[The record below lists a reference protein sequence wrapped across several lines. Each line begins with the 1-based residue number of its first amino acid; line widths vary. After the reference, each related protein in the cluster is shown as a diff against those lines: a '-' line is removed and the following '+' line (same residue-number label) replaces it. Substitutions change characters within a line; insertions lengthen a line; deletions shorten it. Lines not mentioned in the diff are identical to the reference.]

1 MQEYKSDTYIQQP
14 APQTTEHS
22 VLRSINYISVFV
34 GAIVFV
40 AMFVDGHS
48 VTVSVLAGVGFYTF
62 VAAMLILTPYVTAL
76 FIARMQEVTIRR
88 RDALPYRF
96 AETQRVQV
104 VDYPR
109 IEDRGATDPIQLP
122 VAPSYVPALPRVNDA
137 TRLDAMNFINQL
149 FDGDG
154 RPLPNKITKNKC
166 QIQHK
171 SPTPEAIEYLASLN
185 IVRSGTGS
193 QLYYDLSTYP
203 THREAIN
210 ALRTGVIPS
219 WQGQGGEEAL

>member
-1 MQEYKSDTYIQQP
+1 MKDYHETVVQP
-14 APQTTEHS
+14 TPQTTEYRVLQS
-22 VLRSINYISVFV
+22 VNRISLLV
-34 GAIVFV
+34 GGIVFG
-40 AMFVDGHS
+40 AMLFDGHS
-48 VTVSVLAGVGFYTF
+48 VTTSMLAGVGFYAI
-62 VAAMLILTPYVTAL
+62 VAALLILTPYVTAL
-76 FIARMQEVTIRR
+76 FIAYMQEVTIRR
-88 RDALPYRF
+88 RDDLPYRY

-104 VDYPR
+104 VDQPR
-109 IEDRGATDPIQLP
+109 IGYTATTDPIQLP
-122 VAPSYVPALPRVNDA
+122 VSPSYIPAVPRVNDT

-154 RPLPNKITKNKC
+154 RPLPNKITKNKG

-210 ALRTGVIPS
+210 ALRTGVIAP
-219 WQGQGGEEAL
+219 WQGQGKEEAL